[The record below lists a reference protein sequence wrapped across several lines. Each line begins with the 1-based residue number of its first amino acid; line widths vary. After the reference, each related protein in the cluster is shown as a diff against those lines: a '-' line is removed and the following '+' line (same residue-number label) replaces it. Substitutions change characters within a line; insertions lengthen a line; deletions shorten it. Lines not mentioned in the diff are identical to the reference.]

1 MVMVSARTAE
11 PVGAL
16 LRHWRAR
23 RGLSQLA
30 LSGLTGVSTRHLSF
44 VETGRSGPSRDLV
57 LRLCDH
63 LDLELRERN
72 RVLLAAG
79 YAPAYPETSL
89 DDPRMAEVRT
99 AVGRMLTGHEPYPAV
114 VVDRR
119 WDLLDA
125 NAGIALLT
133 ETVADHLLSPPVNVL
148 RASLHPEGM
157 APRIANLG
165 EWRAHLLG
173 RLRRQAE
180 VTDAA
185 DLRELYAELRSYPGD
200 DGSAA
205 ESAPGGPGDFVVP
218 LRLRHGDREL
228 SFFSTVATLGTPVD
242 VTLAELVVESFFPA
256 DAGTAEFLAA
266 RGRTGAVAALPAG

>member
-1 MVMVSARTAE
+1 MVSARTEE
-11 PVGAL
+11 PVGVL

-44 VETGRSGPSRDLV
+44 VETGRSAPSRGLV

-63 LDLELRERN
+63 LDLGLRERN

-79 YAPAYPETSL
+79 YAPAYPETPL
-89 DDPRMAEVRT
+89 DDPQMAAVRT

-119 WDLLDA
+119 WDMLEA
-125 NAGIALLT
+125 NAGIALFTGL
-133 ETVADHLLSPPVNVL
+133 VADHLLSPPVNVL

-173 RLRRQAE
+173 RLQRQAE
-180 VTDAA
+180 ITDAA
-185 DLRELYAELRSYPGD
+185 DLRELYAELRSYPGG

-205 ESAPGGPGDFVVP
+205 ERAPGGPGDFVVP

-228 SFFSTVATLGTPVD
+228 SFFSAVATLGTPVD

-256 DAGTAEFLAA
+256 DADTADFLVA
-266 RGRTGAVAALPAG
+266 RGRADAGAAPPAG